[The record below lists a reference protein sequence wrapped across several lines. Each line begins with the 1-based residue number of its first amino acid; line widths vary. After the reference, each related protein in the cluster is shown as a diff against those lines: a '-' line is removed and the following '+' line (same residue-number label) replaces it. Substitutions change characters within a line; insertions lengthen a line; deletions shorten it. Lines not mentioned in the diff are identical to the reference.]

1 MQFDSNLTKWLFFG
15 ALIALLLFWAYKK
28 FLNPAAISHDST
40 LLFTGGL
47 GSGKSLNSVKYAKK
61 SYRRVHGKWKRD
73 CFWIRLKGRFKKV
86 DLDDVEF
93 PEEPALYSNIPIRIG
108 FPDFFHKHD
117 GDVEWQETH
126 FSRRLTR
133 DMMVFKSRLPEGSV
147 VFIDELPQ
155 FINQFQFDAKGVK
168 DVLNE
173 WITFF
178 RHYVNG
184 LFIAN
189 AQSLE
194 EVECHIRRKLN
205 VYYYCFDFQP
215 LLFGLFYRVRILR
228 NRVGDATVSID
239 SDYVEDNAKWH
250 YGILAFKAYDSRC
263 YRHRYDY
270 VVDVSYET
278 FHDLCTDTIL
288 RFDEGYVSPLEVL
301 KAEYWK
307 AVEAE
312 EALSHD

>member
-1 MQFDSNLTKWLFFG
+1 MTFDGNVTKWVFFG
-15 ALIALLLFWAYKK
+15 ALAALLLFWLYKK
-28 FLNPAAISHDST
+28 FFNPAAINHDST

-61 SYRRVHGKWKRD
+61 AYRKVHRAWRIDCWKR
-73 CFWIRLKGRFKKV
+73 KV
-86 DLDDVEF
+86 GAVFHRKDPNLVEF
-93 PEEPALYSNIPIRIG
+93 DEEPGLYSNIPIRIG
-108 FPDFFHKHD
+108 MPDLFHKHE
-117 GDVEWQETH
+117 GDEDWFATH
-126 FSRRLTR
+126 YSRKLTR
-133 DMMVFKSRLPEGSV
+133 DMMVFKTRIPVGSV

-155 FINQFQFDAKGVK
+155 FINQFQYDAAGVK

-178 RHYVNG
+178 RHYIDG

-189 AQSLE
+189 AQSLD

-205 VYYYCFDFQP
+205 TYYYCFDFQP

-228 NRVGDATVSID
+228 NRVGDQSISID

-270 VVDVSYET
+270 VMDAHWGY
-278 FHDLCTDTIL
+278 FRDLCTDTIL
-288 RFDEGYVSPLEVL
+288 RFDDKYVSPLEKL
-301 KAEYWK
+301 KADYW
-307 AVEAE
+307 AEHDGEAD
-312 EALSHD
+312 SDD